1 MKKIY
6 AVLVLGTILSS
17 GLVASTAQA
26 QDQDT
31 NAAAGMHQGRTPDQ
45 VVAALASKLNLTDDQ
60 KTQIKPIIEDRQQ
73 KLEALRSDPSMRRM
87 QRARKA
93 KSIFEESDKKINAI
107 LNDQQKQQYA
117 QLEAQMKQRMRDR
130 RNGGGA
136 EQE

>member
-17 GLVASTAQA
+17 GFVASTVQA

-31 NAAAGMHQGRTPDQ
+31 NSSAGMRQGRTPDQ
-45 VVAALASKLNLTDDQ
+45 VVNALATKLNLTDDQ

-73 KLEALRSDPSMRRM
+73 KLADLRSDTSMRRG

-93 KSIFEESDKKINAI
+93 KSIFEESDRKINAI

-117 QLEAQMKQRMRDR
+117 QIEAQMKQRMRDR
-130 RNGGGA
+130 RNGGGS